1 VSTEARLEALV
12 DKKFILSEL
21 AGIFL
26 DAHEFIASLRSSN
39 QSQQIQ
45 LGEEVNNHLAPDS
58 LGPLVRNQLKD
69 AFAVVAESQRAL
81 KMRFG
86 HGVL

>member
-1 VSTEARLEALV
+1 M
-12 DKKFILSEL
+12 
-21 AGIFL
+21 
-26 DAHEFIASLRSSN
+26 
-39 QSQQIQ
+39 
-45 LGEEVNNHLAPDS
+45 NNHLAPDS
-58 LGPLVRNQLKD
+58 LGPLVRHQLKD